1 MDEEPTQKKKNLQ
14 WIVAG
19 ILGIALLAGGYVAG
33 FEGGQ
38 RIPKVIQVQGVSDIT
53 TPSSTPADMGVFW
66 QVWQLLKDQHLKG
79 ELVDNQTKVYGAVKG
94 LVASL
99 GDPYTEFFTPQ
110 EGKDFQDQIQGNF
123 GGIGAELGTNKQ
135 GEIVIIAPLKGTP
148 ADTAGLKPQDIVVK
162 VNSSST
168 DGLSVDEV
176 VSLIRGPIGSKVT
189 LNMFRASWSAPRD
202 IVIMRANI
210 QVPTL
215 DFQMKG
221 NVAYVQLYSFNGNS
235 DQLFFDAMK
244 KAQAAGAQGLVLD
257 LRNNPGGYLDVAV
270 DLAGWFVKKG
280 TKVVS
285 EEGRSGV
292 IEELKADG
300 NEALLNVPT
309 VIIMNG
315 GSASA
320 SEILAGALRDIRGV
334 QLVGE
339 QSFGKGTVQELQD
352 LTGGS
357 TIKITIAHWVMP
369 KGGVLENGGLK
380 PDVEVGLTDADVAAK
395 RDPQLDKAM
404 EIIKGEISKS
414 Q

>member
-1 MDEEPTQKKKNLQ
+1 MDEQPTQKKNNFQ

-19 ILGIALLAGGYVAG
+19 ILGIVLLGGGYAAG

-38 RIPKVIQVQGVSDIT
+38 KVPKVIQVQGVSDIT
-53 TPSSTPADMGVFW
+53 TPTSTTADMGVFW
-66 QVWQLLKDQHLKG
+66 QVWELLKEQHLKG

-94 LVASL
+94 LVSSL

-123 GGIGAELGTNKQ
+123 GGIGAELGNNKQ
-135 GEIVIIAPLKGTP
+135 GQIVVVAPLKGTP
-148 ADTAGLKPQDIVVK
+148 AETAGLKPQDIIVK

-168 DGLSVDEV
+168 DGLAVDQV
-176 VSLIRGPIGSKVT
+176 VSLIRGPIGTNVI
-189 LNMFRASWSAPRD
+189 LNVYRTSWDKPKDITITRAD
-202 IVIMRANI
+202 I

-235 DQLFFDAMK
+235 DALFFSAMK
-244 KAQAAGAQGLVLD
+244 KAQSDGAQGLVLD

-285 EEGRSGV
+285 EEGRAGI
-292 IEELKADG
+292 IEELKANG
-300 NEALLNVPT
+300 NEALLNIPT
-309 VIIMNG
+309 VIIMNS

-320 SEILAGALRDIRGV
+320 AEILAGALRDIRGV
-334 QLVGE
+334 KLVGE

-352 LTGGS
+352 LTGGAS
-357 TIKITIAHWVMP
+357 IKVTIAHWVMP

-380 PDVEVGLTDADVAAK
+380 PDVEVKLTDADAAAK
-395 RDPQLDKAM
+395 RDPQLDKAL
-404 EIIKGEISKS
+404 EIVKGEIK
-414 Q
+414 